1 MRGERREPLR
11 ELRTRADQARADRRV
26 RGKLLCAAEVRALT
40 PSARLLTAPRVWPI
54 GTAMSP
60 SSHVTRVVGFSG
72 NDMVS
77 EQAEAA
83 KAAATSQAV
92 VTG

>member
-1 MRGERREPLR
+1 
-11 ELRTRADQARADRRV
+11 
-26 RGKLLCAAEVRALT
+26 
-40 PSARLLTAPRVWPI
+40 
-54 GTAMSP
+54 MSP